1 MSLFI
6 CPRRQQCQTVQVPP
20 SGHPPMDLVSGKGPR
35 DVLARSRPTRP
46 SLRVRP
52 GSMDPAPTRPTS
64 PRTIASPTLEKLHVS
79 ARTHV
84 RGRVPRDSRLRRA
97 TRRRQA
103 ATNRSRSGERKTRA
117 RVVRGVP
124 RGSGWPQTAKGGCS
138 CLTAAPGWSAAA
150 ARPML
155 KVPMPPGSAC
165 WRSGFSAAGRDGGG
179 DCDDGR
185 SSGCRKSCVL
195 RKKPA
200 RRAPAVVSV
209 QNKADKKP
217 ANS

>member
-1 MSLFI
+1 M
-6 CPRRQQCQTVQVPP
+6 
-20 SGHPPMDLVSGKGPR
+20 
-35 DVLARSRPTRP
+35 
-46 SLRVRP
+46 
-52 GSMDPAPTRPTS
+52 
-64 PRTIASPTLEKLHVS
+64 
-79 ARTHV
+79 
-84 RGRVPRDSRLRRA
+84 
-97 TRRRQA
+97 
-103 ATNRSRSGERKTRA
+103 
-117 RVVRGVP
+117 VRGVP
-124 RGSGWPQTAKGGCS
+124 RGYGWPQTAKGGCS
-138 CLTAAPGWSAAA
+138 CLTAALGWSAAA

-217 ANS
+217 ENS